1 MCVLKSRRKGYSF
14 KCGSMCCRNYY
25 FIPNS
30 KSYVYVS
37 NKQYLTEDG
46 ILNKAW
52 AYLDFIDKHTAWGK
66 KRQVFD
72 QMMHKRASFLVSDEF
87 GNKIETGY
95 KSEIIGVSLKDNP
108 GSVRGKA
115 GKLILFEEAGS
126 FPELAAAWQ
135 VARPSVE
142 QDGIAYGLMLAFG
155 TGGDE
160 GCVTEDNLVYTTDGI
175 QTSIKNISKYD
186 KLLGY
191 DCETKKISEEPVEF
205 INTPTGKECV
215 KITTNTGRTIECSV
229 DHPIYSSSEKDCNDC
244 LKFEWHDASAL
255 KVGNY
260 VATAKEIPYFG
271 DVTIDNPR

>member
-155 TGGDE
+155 
-160 GCVTEDNLVYTTDGI
+160 CVCAGTRIWTADGNCVNVED
-175 QTSIKNISKYD
+175 
-186 KLLGY
+186 
-191 DCETKKISEEPVEF
+191 
-205 INTPTGKECV
+205 
-215 KITTNTGRTIECSV
+215 
-229 DHPIYSSSEKDCNDC
+229 
-244 LKFEWHDASAL
+244 LK
-255 KVGNY
+255 
-260 VATAKEIPYFG
+260 
-271 DVTIDNPR
+271 